1 MLGQHQVVLTQGFPP
16 FQKRAPS
23 NITSPAL
30 EVSPGYFPASQLFL
44 TEVQVSAS
52 SILDNAVM
60 GAGPMERT
68 KCLALSSK
76 LNSRDVPTYLSILF
90 SILEVK

>member
-1 MLGQHQVVLTQGFPP
+1 MQGFPP
-16 FQKRAPS
+16 FQKHAPS

-30 EVSPGYFPASQLFL
+30 EVFPGYLPASQLFL
-44 TEVQVSAS
+44 TEVRYLPS
-52 SILDNAVM
+52 SVLGNTIM
-60 GAGPMERT
+60 GVGPMEKT

-76 LNSRDVPTYLSILF
+76 FNFRDVPTYLSMLF